1 MCTLQYPIHVACKG
15 GGLKGRQSSFLI
27 CCGEGSVK
35 VGVGGKEQNIRPQY
49 PLVIYWFMAPIT
61 FLFTL
66 QTSFLKF
73 V

>member
-35 VGVGGKEQNIRPQY
+35 VGGGGRSKILGPNTHWLYIGLWPR
-49 PLVIYWFMAPIT
+49 
-61 FLFTL
+61 
-66 QTSFLKF
+66 
-73 V
+73 